1 MSDRYY
7 SIDLKYTG
15 SQVPV
20 PAQTGI
26 RDART
31 ANAIRLLYPKR
42 LSPTVGEDTV
52 SISALGRA
60 VAQASKGGEPSPTA
74 AGTVQPENT
83 TQAEPGSAQNP
94 PAAPQ
99 QASAP
104 SPEVDST
111 ATWVA

>member
-1 MSDRYY
+1 MSDRFY
-7 SIDLKYTG
+7 SVDLKYTG

-26 RDART
+26 RDQRT

-60 VAQASKGGEPSPTA
+60 VAQAAKGGEPSPTA
-74 AGTVQPENT
+74 AKTTGPEDSRQAPPEQPPAVA
-83 TQAEPGSAQNP
+83 QPSAQ
-94 PAAPQ
+94 AAPKGG
-99 QASAP
+99 
-104 SPEVDST
+104 ST